1 MTCPEEQHDGAHLG
15 GPESTQELGHHFL
28 VWWQTA
34 AAVPSKYTGHS
45 EDHGHCQQ
53 IFEPATG
60 SITKLFLGENKP
72 HYKKPVCVNL
82 HILRVQLQA
91 MSTLTQREMILLYLL
106 DRRQSLE
113 LTAILWHI
121 HSH

>member
-15 GPESTQELGHHFL
+15 GPESTQELGHDFML
-28 VWWQTA
+28 RWQTA
-34 AAVPSKYTGHS
+34 AAVASMYTGQG
-45 EDHGHCQQ
+45 EDHGDCQH

-72 HYKKPVCVNL
+72 HYKKPVFVNL
-82 HILRVQLQA
+82 HFLRVQLQA
-91 MSTLTQREMILLYLL
+91 MSTLTQRETILLYLL